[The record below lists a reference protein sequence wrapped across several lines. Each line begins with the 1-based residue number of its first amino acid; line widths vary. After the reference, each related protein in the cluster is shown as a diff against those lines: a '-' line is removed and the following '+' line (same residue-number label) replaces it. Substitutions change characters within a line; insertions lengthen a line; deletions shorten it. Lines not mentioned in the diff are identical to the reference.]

1 MDIDIAIN
9 DNFYVIG
16 WGINLEDEKN
26 TVIHLKNVTDTYFF
40 KNPYVFKLINGCLIK
55 DNKKELSLVKQ
66 EKIKELK
73 NACQEDI
80 LSGFDFMFKDTLYHI
95 SYDKEAQD
103 NLSETKQL
111 FDIGM
116 IETITWTFHNG
127 ETSERIVLNKTEFGQ
142 LYFTSVM
149 AKNAK
154 ISMLK
159 DGVEPYI
166 NSLTEISHVQNV
178 HWKNWK
184 EQYESEDSLNK

>member
-1 MDIDIAIN
+1 MKIQIGVDEN
-9 DNFYVIG
+9 NHVTG
-16 WGINLEDEKN
+16 WGTSLSMNNRIINIEIDEEN
-26 TVIHLKNVTDTYFF
+26 NFF
-40 KNPYVFKLINGCLIK
+40 KNPFAYKLMNKKLIYDYKK
-55 DNKKELSLVKQ
+55 DLDDTKKYKLQELNQSC
-66 EKIKELK
+66 
-73 NACQEDI
+73 NTDI
-80 LSGFDFMFKDTLYHI
+80 LSGFDFMFKDTSYHI

-127 ETSERIVLNKTEFGQ
+127 EASERIVLNKTEFGQ

-159 DGVEPYI
+159 DGAEPYI
-166 NSLTEISHVQNV
+166 NSLTEVSHVQNV

-184 EQYESEDSLNK
+184 EQYELKDSLNK